1 MIGEMQFTAVMLL
14 SLMAL
19 SLWLLLPNR
28 VSQNRVTN
36 LSRWLMIGALAV
48 LVIQFALQHILG
60 LRQTGVVQAA
70 MLNLLLFIPGSALL
84 SLSVLN
90 LQRQGRLTRMEWFVG
105 VPVWLISIA
114 LLCWAIITDGLPF
127 KEVSERLKWAE
138 VTASLLYC
146 AMQLYYCRLH
156 LKAIKSMQSALND
169 YSDRDHRQ
177 ILDWMRFSVVV
188 LAFMMIIVPLLIFAS
203 GWPLL
208 VFALMLFAGIFYLWF
223 CFVCYIVSDAA
234 MYVREAEES
243 SLEDQNNL
251 DSLKDNCG
259 KGDGGRQLSPKAFM
273 QVSNAVDKWVG
284 AGAYLTAGIT
294 SPMAAAEMGIPRYQL
309 TMWLK
314 SSGHESFSQ
323 WISSLRIAEAKRV
336 LSENPGWTN
345 EAVADHCGFSR
356 SYFQKI
362 FKKATGLSPAEFVE
376 REQQGPRS

>member
-48 LVIQFALQHILG
+48 LVVQFALQHILG

-138 VTASLLYC
+138 LTASLLYC
-146 AMQLYYCRLH
+146 AMQLYFQQSLSDGSSRGL
-156 LKAIKSMQSALND
+156 AIN
-169 YSDRDHRQ
+169 
-177 ILDWMRFSVVV
+177 
-188 LAFMMIIVPLLIFAS
+188 
-203 GWPLL
+203 
-208 VFALMLFAGIFYLWF
+208 
-223 CFVCYIVSDAA
+223 
-234 MYVREAEES
+234 
-243 SLEDQNNL
+243 
-251 DSLKDNCG
+251 
-259 KGDGGRQLSPKAFM
+259 KG
-273 QVSNAVDKWVG
+273 
-284 AGAYLTAGIT
+284 
-294 SPMAAAEMGIPRYQL
+294 
-309 TMWLK
+309 
-314 SSGHESFSQ
+314 
-323 WISSLRIAEAKRV
+323 
-336 LSENPGWTN
+336 
-345 EAVADHCGFSR
+345 
-356 SYFQKI
+356 
-362 FKKATGLSPAEFVE
+362 
-376 REQQGPRS
+376 